1 MAKAKKEKVEET
13 TDSAAEV
20 KATETDGKLKIKK
33 KPSIK
38 KMAAGNEPLKVD
50 MSKAPAEEKQE
61 EEQPKEEVN
70 DKVVEEVKEEKVETK
85 EETEKPVLEEITE
98 EKTDEVV
105 EDKVETTEETIK
117 ETVTESK
124 ETEQKLPD
132 NIQKVIDFMDE
143 TGGDLEDYVRLNQ
156 D

>member
-85 EETEKPVLEEITE
+85 EETEKPVLEEVTE
-98 EKTDEVV
+98 EEVDEDVK
-105 EDKVETTEETIK
+105 EKVEGELRKIMQVPWIMAFIAVSILAVYYTNDIRMLAL
-117 ETVTESK
+117 S
-124 ETEQKLPD
+124 L
-132 NIQKVIDFMDE
+132 
-143 TGGDLEDYVRLNQ
+143 YVVHYLTAH
-156 D
+156 